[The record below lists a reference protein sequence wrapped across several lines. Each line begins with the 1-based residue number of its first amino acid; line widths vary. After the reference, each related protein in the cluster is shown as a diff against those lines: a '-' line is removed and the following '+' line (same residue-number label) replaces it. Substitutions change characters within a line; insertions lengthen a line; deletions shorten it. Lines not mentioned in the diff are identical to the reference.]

1 MIWLLDTNTII
12 YAQYVGGRVR
22 DRLDEASK
30 KGRVVTS
37 VLVIAELFYGAAK
50 SSRPD
55 ANRRKVEEVVRAID
69 VLPITI
75 GSAARF
81 GTLKQE
87 LGSRGR
93 VKADIDLHIA
103 ATAIEQGATL
113 VTNDGAL
120 LSGDIDGLA
129 SENWIL

>member
-1 MIWLLDTNTII
+1 M
-12 YAQYVGGRVR
+12 
-22 DRLDEASK
+22 
-30 KGRVVTS
+30 
-37 VLVIAELFYGAAK
+37 IAELFYGAAK